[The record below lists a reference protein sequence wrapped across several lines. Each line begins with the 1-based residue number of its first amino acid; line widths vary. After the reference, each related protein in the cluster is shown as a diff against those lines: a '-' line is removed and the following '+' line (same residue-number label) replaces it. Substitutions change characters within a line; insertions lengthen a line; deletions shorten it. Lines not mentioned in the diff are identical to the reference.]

1 MAVTYS
7 TAMKTVRMQAVVD
20 DIDAGA
26 GAGTL
31 EIGTAGT
38 LEIGTSGMGTV
49 LATFQL
55 TEPCG
60 KVSGAV
66 LTFDMDPDISDTSAD
81 ATGTAAAAQIK
92 DGSGVAVITGLTVG
106 TSATDI
112 ILDSVSIT
120 SGQTVTLAIGTIT
133 HAT

>member
-7 TAMKTVRMQAVVD
+7 TAMKTVRMQAVAD
-20 DIDAGA
+20 DIDEGA

-31 EIGTAGT
+31 EIGTTA
-38 LEIGTSGMGTV
+38 MGAV
-49 LATFQL
+49 LATFTL

-60 KVSGAV
+60 TVSGDT
-66 LTFDMDPDISDTSAD
+66 LTFDFDPDLSVSASGS
-81 ATGTAAAAQIK
+81 GTAAAAQIK

-106 TSATDI
+106 TSGTDI
-112 ILDSVSIT
+112 VLDSVSIT
-120 SGQTVTLAIGTIT
+120 SGQTVTLATGTLQ

>member
-7 TAMKTVRMQAVVD
+7 TAVKTARMQAVANA
-20 DIDAGA
+20 IDAGV

-31 EIGTAGT
+31 EIGTTA
-38 LEIGTSGMGTV
+38 MGTV

-55 TEPCG
+55 VEPCG
-60 KVSGAV
+60 TVSGAV
-66 LTFDMDPDISDTSAD
+66 LTLDFDPDISDVSAD

-92 DGSGVAVITGLTVG
+92 DGSGVVVISGLTVG
-106 TSATDI
+106 TSGADI

-120 SGQTVTLAIGTIT
+120 AGQTVTLTAGTLT
-133 HAT
+133 HA